1 MVILVVLELI
11 GYFGLLRGFRGFF
24 IQTKHNIKK
33 KKQFYLTQKIQQNMI
48 FSFFQFERKLMIV
61 ISKKKKKTYD
71 SCSGIRPRSS
81 LSMYILG
88 LRPNLGM

>member
-33 KKQFYLTQKIQQNMI
+33 KTILFDTKNSTKYDFF
-48 FSFFQFERKLMIV
+48 FSI
-61 ISKKKKKTYD
+61 
-71 SCSGIRPRSS
+71 
-81 LSMYILG
+81 
-88 LRPNLGM
+88 

>member
-24 IQTKHNIKK
+24 IQTKYNIK

-61 ISKKKKKTYD
+61 ISKKKKK
-71 SCSGIRPRSS
+71 
-81 LSMYILG
+81 
-88 LRPNLGM
+88 NL